1 MWLVVGAAGGL
12 RIPSASAMPGL
23 LPALA
28 YITVL
33 AAFLAVL
40 CWNNGIRGIGAQNG
54 MLFINV
60 VPLTALVVGLLRGQP
75 FGAWELVGAALV
87 LVSLVLNQVKLPQR
101 RTAIVA
107 TRVARV

>member
-1 MWLVVGAAGGL
+1 
-12 RIPSASAMPGL
+12 MPAL

-28 YITVL
+28 YITVF

-40 CWNNGIRGIGAQNG
+40 CWNTGIRGIGAQNG

-75 FGAWELVGAALV
+75 FGTWELVGAALV
-87 LVSLVLNQVKLPQR
+87 LVSLILNQVKLPR
-101 RTAIVA
+101 RDAVVVGA
-107 TRVARV
+107 RVARV